1 MALSRARDRAPLQTH
16 LGEPCA
22 HHHPPAP
29 PDHRVQASCEHGL
42 TASYPEPAHTLSLM
56 GDVFRL
62 EGDSEGC
69 MCA

>member
-16 LGEPCA
+16 LGGLCA
-22 HHHPPAP
+22 HHPLTP
-29 PDHRVQASCEHGL
+29 PDHRVQASYEHGL